1 MDSDPSIGLL
11 LLGFRLLISPF
22 TVNFT
27 VRISRVHWTF
37 AQQQCVRYL
46 LTIACEEQMQLSIVD
61 SSMLPETNKRRCS
74 AALESI
80 AGAYDSRGARAR
92 ERQK

>member
-1 MDSDPSIGLL
+1 
-11 LLGFRLLISPF
+11 
-22 TVNFT
+22 
-27 VRISRVHWTF
+27 
-37 AQQQCVRYL
+37 
-46 LTIACEEQMQLSIVD
+46 MQLSIVD

-80 AGAYDSRGARAR
+80 AGAYDSRSARAR